1 MSSSPKKQPHK
12 ELAFHLLQ
20 GVATAQMLVGAPE
33 RELLALTEGE
43 DLGRKAVF
51 VAISFAVVTSDP

>member
-12 ELAFHLLQ
+12 ELHLLQ